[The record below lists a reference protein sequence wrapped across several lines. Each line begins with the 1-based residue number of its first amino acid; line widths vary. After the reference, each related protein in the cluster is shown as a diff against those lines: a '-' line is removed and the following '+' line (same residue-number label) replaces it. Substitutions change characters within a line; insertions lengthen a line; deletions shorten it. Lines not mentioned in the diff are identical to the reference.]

1 MSIGGGNPMKF
12 NGSGKLFNY
21 QVNYLR
27 NEKTFKTVTKFLARI
42 SPRSKTESNHTKLN
56 AYEMS
61 SLK

>member
-1 MSIGGGNPMKF
+1 MKF

-27 NEKTFKTVTKFLARI
+27 NEKTFKTVTKFLAQI